1 MAMQRQP
8 AGRPPQGGPPQQIV
22 FKPKEQV
29 LKFSKMFPMIYG
41 GLGVVFLIA
50 LGIGLWTKFYLI
62 PVFMAIPIFSAVAGG
77 TFVKRL
83 TQSRI
88 VIDGERLRIVQGN
101 QVQANLAWGQITKLT
116 VRKENDNDIYEMW
129 VKNQP
134 IPLPAGFYHDGDK
147 LLKAVSARTKLAWEA
162 GRTPAVR

>member
-8 AGRPPQGGPPQQIV
+8 AGRPPQGGAPQPIV

-29 LKFSKMFPMIYG
+29 VKFSKIFPLIYAA
-41 GLGVVFLIA
+41 LAVVFLIA
-50 LGIGLWTKFYLI
+50 LGIGIWAKNFLI
-62 PVFMAIPIFSAVAGG
+62 PLFMGIPIFSAVAGG
-77 TFVKRL
+77 TFVNRL

-101 QVQANLAWGQITKLT
+101 VVQANLAWSQITKLT
-116 VRKENDNDIYEMW
+116 IRKENDDNIYELW
-129 VKNQP
+129 VKNQS

-147 LLKAVSARTKLAWEA
+147 LLKAVSARTKLPWEA
-162 GRTPAVR
+162 AKTV